1 MLSYMKRG
9 LSLFRENPRFMVQIR
24 LHAHAGISKQWSSVA
39 WYNWRMDNITAQNDG
54 SVKDYIASLDEQTV
68 KDSQVLIEMMQRIS
82 GHEPKLWNVGTIGF
96 DTYHY
101 KYDSGR
107 EGDGHVI
114 GFYPR
119 KGKITVYLMDGT
131 ARSSELLAKLGK
143 HTTTGYCVYIK
154 RLSDVEL
161 PILEQIVQQSYEYIK
176 SKSQDGP
183 LDRIVW
189 QTEK

>member
-1 MLSYMKRG
+1 M
-9 LSLFRENPRFMVQIR
+9 E
-24 LHAHAGISKQWSSVA
+24 
-39 WYNWRMDNITAQNDG
+39 NITAQNDG
-54 SVKDYIASLDEQTV
+54 PVRDFIASLKDEQTV
-68 KDSQVLIEMMQRIS
+68 KDSLVLMEMMQRIS

-107 EGDGHVI
+107 EGDGHVL

-131 ARSSELLAKLGK
+131 VRHSELLARLGK

-154 RLSDVEL
+154 RLGDIEL
-161 PILEQIVQQSYEYIK
+161 PILEQILRQSYEYVK
-176 SKSQDGP
+176 SRDGHIHQI
-183 LDRIVW
+183 LW
-189 QTEK
+189 KAEK